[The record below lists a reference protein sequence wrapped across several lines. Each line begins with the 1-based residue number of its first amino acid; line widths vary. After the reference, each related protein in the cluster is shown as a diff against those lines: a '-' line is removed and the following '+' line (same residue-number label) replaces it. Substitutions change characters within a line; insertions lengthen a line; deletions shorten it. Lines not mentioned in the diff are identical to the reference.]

1 MMRGLVQFK
10 SAARLKLFRRRRVA
24 GAPDFPVAQ
33 DTSPRRS
40 GCGADDMGVVM
51 PLSKVRAFLD
61 QHQIRYVVI
70 SHSKAFTAQG
80 IAALAHISGKEL
92 AKTVI
97 LKLDGSLAMAVL
109 PASYQVD
116 LAAIKKASGVRVAEL
131 ASEREFAQHFA
142 DCETGAMPPFG
153 NLYGIPVYVDE
164 TLTEDEEIAFN
175 AGSHYEL
182 IRMSYRDFEKVVNPL
197 VMDFSSAHKHHDRV
211 LV

>member
-1 MMRGLVQFK
+1 
-10 SAARLKLFRRRRVA
+10 
-24 GAPDFPVAQ
+24 
-33 DTSPRRS
+33 
-40 GCGADDMGVVM
+40 M
-51 PLSKVRAFLD
+51 PLSKLRAFLD
-61 QHQIRYVVI
+61 QHHIRYVVL

-116 LAAIKKASGVRVAEL
+116 IAAIRKATGVRTAEL
-131 ASEREFAQHFA
+131 ATETEFAQHFP

-164 TLTEDEEIAFN
+164 TLAEDEEIAFN

-182 IRMSYRDFEKVVNPL
+182 IRMAYRDFEDVVNPL
-197 VMDFSSAHKHHDRV
+197 VMDFSSAHKREQHARV